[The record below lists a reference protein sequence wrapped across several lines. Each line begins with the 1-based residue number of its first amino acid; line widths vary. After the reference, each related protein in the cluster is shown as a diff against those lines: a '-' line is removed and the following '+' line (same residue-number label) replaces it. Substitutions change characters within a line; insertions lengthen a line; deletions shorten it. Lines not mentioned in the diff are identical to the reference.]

1 MVSLFRA
8 ITDLELVWITGPV
21 RILFRTGLLV
31 YAVSK
36 LNLMKPALKISLLL
50 NLGLS
55 ACIIVILEKLQDK
68 VTVAPPLAVTHSA
81 SSIVTSKPAVVA
93 RQSPTPVDWTQL
105 ESTNDYRV
113 YVTNLRAIG
122 CPEPTVQ
129 DIVRGDAW
137 RGFSFQRK
145 QLGLD
150 GSGTGKWS
158 RLQETQTVAS
168 LLGEQLPVDE
178 TALPAQSLENKTQP
192 MAGTTVV
199 ESTPV
204 ATQPSR
210 QTSEVPTGRA
220 STQQAG
226 YQEAAYVPSYP
237 LVFQNVNADAMGL
250 SDSQKAAIQQLQ
262 QQFVKDIGGPNQD
275 PNNPAYLAKWQQ
287 AQFQS
292 DTMLEYQVGYNPYM
306 QYWLAQY
313 QSSLSSQGSSPQ

>member
-1 MVSLFRA
+1 
-8 ITDLELVWITGPV
+8 
-21 RILFRTGLLV
+21 
-31 YAVSK
+31 
-36 LNLMKPALKISLLL
+36 MKPALKISLLL

-81 SSIVTSKPAVVA
+81 SSIVTSKPAVLA
-93 RQSPTPVDWTQL
+93 RQSPKPFDWTQL

-137 RGFSFQRK
+137 RGFSFQRN

-158 RLQETQTVAS
+158 RLQEAQTVAS
-168 LLGEQLPVDE
+168 LLGEPVPV
-178 TALPAQSLENKTQP
+178 A
-192 MAGTTVV
+192 
-199 ESTPV
+199 ESTPSSPV
-204 ATQPSR
+204 AENRTHPTVAPAAAETPSGTEGAGQPAEVSGGTQNVIQQSAH
-210 QTSEVPTGRA
+210 RA
-220 STQQAG
+220 AMSAP
-226 YQEAAYVPSYP
+226 AYP
-237 LVFQNVNADAMGL
+237 LVFQNMNADDMGL

-275 PNNPAYLAKWQQ
+275 PSNPAYLAGWQN
-287 AQFQS
+287 AQNNA
-292 DTMLEYQVGYNPYM
+292 DNMLLIYVGWQIYSKYQIEAWQN
-306 QYWLAQY
+306 
-313 QSSLSSQGSSPQ
+313 SLK